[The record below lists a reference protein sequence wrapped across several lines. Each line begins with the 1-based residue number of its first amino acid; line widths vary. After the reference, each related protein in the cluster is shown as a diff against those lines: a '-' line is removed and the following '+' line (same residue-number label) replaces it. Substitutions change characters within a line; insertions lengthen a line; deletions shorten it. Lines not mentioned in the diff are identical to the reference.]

1 MKNYFLFV
9 LMAVFCISCSP
20 GIPKQALEWQPETL
34 ADRQIQTRR
43 FDTANHEAM
52 LNAASSVLQDLG
64 FSLDESEYSL
74 GVLVGSKTRD
84 ATSGAQV
91 AGAILMAALT
101 GAMTAVDSHQVV
113 RVSMVMRE
121 ITDEKAKNA
130 SSVRNHNLSPEVIAV
145 IKRDVEKAIS
155 NGLKTKYPNE
165 VSTKIALQIAENT
178 AQTLTKDLTILA
190 GAKYDSGK
198 STVRVTFQRIIFNNM
213 GQVTR
218 NEQIKDPEVYK
229 QFFEKLSKSVFLEAH
244 SI

>member
-1 MKNYFLFV
+1 MKKYILFV
-9 LMAVFCISCSP
+9 LVAIFCIGCTQK
-20 GIPKQALEWQPETL
+20 IPKQALEWQSETL
-34 ADRQIQTRR
+34 ADRQVQTRR
-43 FDTANHEAM
+43 FDTANNEAM

-74 GVLVGSKTRD
+74 GVLVGSKARD

-91 AGAILMAALT
+91 AGAILVAALT
-101 GAMTAVDSHQVV
+101 GAVTAVDSHQVV

-121 ITDEKAKNA
+121 INDEKSKNVP
-130 SSVRNHNLSPEVIAV
+130 SVINQNLSPEVIAG

-155 NGLKTKYPNE
+155 SGLKSKYPSE
-165 VSTKIALQIAENT
+165 VTNKIAFQIAENT
-178 AQTLTKDLTILA
+178 AKALTKDLSILA
-190 GAKYDSGK
+190 STKYDSGK

-218 NEQIKDPEVYK
+218 NEQIKDPEVYT

>member
-1 MKNYFLFV
+1 MLI
-9 LMAVFCISCSP
+9 AAFCISCTP

-34 ADRQIQTRR
+34 ADRQIQTRK

-74 GVLVGSKTRD
+74 GVLVGSKARD

-91 AGAILMAALT
+91 AGAILVAALT

-121 ITDEKAKNA
+121 LTDENTN
-130 SSVRNHNLSPEVIAV
+130 SPPSLTNQNLSPEAIAG

-155 NGLKTKYPNE
+155 NGLKSKYPSE
-165 VSTKIALQIAENT
+165 VTNKIAFQIAENT
-178 AQTLTKDLTILA
+178 AKTLTKDLSILA
-190 GAKYDSGK
+190 SAKYDSGK

-218 NEQIKDPEVYK
+218 NEQIKDPEVYT

>member
-1 MKNYFLFV
+1 MKNYFLFI
-9 LMAVFCISCSP
+9 LIAFCCIGCTP
-20 GIPKQALEWQPETL
+20 KIPQQALEWQPETL

-43 FDTANHEAM
+43 FETANHEAM

-91 AGAILMAALT
+91 AGAVLVAVLT
-101 GAMTAVDSHQVV
+101 GAVTPVDSHQVI

-121 ITDEKAKNA
+121 LTDEKKEPAVPVAEQKL
-130 SSVRNHNLSPEVIAV
+130 RPDVIAD
-145 IKRDVEKAIS
+145 IKRNVEKAIS
-155 NGLKTKYPNE
+155 NGLKNNYPAE
-165 VSTKIALQIAENT
+165 VTEKISLQVAENT
-178 AQTLTKDLTILA
+178 AKTLTRDLSILA
-190 GAKYDSGK
+190 GTKYDSGQ
-198 STVRVTFQRIIFNNM
+198 STVRVTFQRIIFNEM

-218 NEQIKDPEVYK
+218 SEQIKDPEIYK